1 MDNSFILF
9 LENDLIYNDL
19 IKYLKNTITTNEI
32 QHNNLISLVFNNY
45 LLILF
50 ITSCFSTILCCCSR
64 RKIILYKPI
73 SQNDIYQVNGV
84 PI

>member
-1 MDNSFILF
+1 MDNTFILF

-19 IKYLKNTITTNEI
+19 IKYVKNTITTNEI
-32 QHNNLISLVFNNY
+32 QYNNLISLVFNNY

-50 ITSCFSTILCCCSR
+50 ITTCFSTIFCCSR
-64 RKIILYKPI
+64 GKRILYKPI
-73 SQNDIYQVNGV
+73 SQNDIYEVKGV